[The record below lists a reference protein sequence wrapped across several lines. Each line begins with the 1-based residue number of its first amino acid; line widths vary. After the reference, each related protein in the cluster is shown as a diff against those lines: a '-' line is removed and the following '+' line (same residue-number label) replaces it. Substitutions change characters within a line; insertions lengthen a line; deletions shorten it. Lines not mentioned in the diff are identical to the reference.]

1 MLRFC
6 ALAATLLAATPA
18 MARDL
23 VVEAGPNAQER
34 LQSALLDAKPG
45 DTVRIGAGR
54 FELGGRLGRAEQPLE
69 LAGMGRQHDRS
80 AGPG

>member
-54 FELGGRLGRAEQPLE
+54 FELT
-69 LAGMGRQHDRS
+69 
-80 AGPG
+80 